1 MLHACFHCGGRHF
14 YHTMANG
21 KYSGW
26 IDRGEM
32 RRLLSLMG
40 PLYIANLLHMGMG
53 VIDTIVAGR
62 AGATELAG
70 VGLGASVSM
79 PVLVAVGMVLTIMT
93 PMISRLRGAGNQ
105 NRTGALLHS
114 GMHLAW
120 WLMAVEL
127 VALYLGSFIFDYVTD
142 NAGMAHTARWYV
154 YFMMLGVPASVMLR
168 LIQGNFE
175 GNGQVRPG
183 MVAALAGLSLNI
195 PANLAFV
202 FGWGPIPAMGGA
214 GCGLATALIHWAM
227 MLGLLALMFKS
238 RRHRAA
244 AQCMVAR
251 RKANRQQVAKILR
264 LGFPLGV
271 ASLCEIT
278 YFSALTPVI
287 APLGE
292 VPVAAHQ
299 VVLNLSGVVFML
311 PLSLSIA
318 TSIRAAYHVGAHNRA
333 GFTALART
341 AALGAA
347 GIMALFMAA
356 LLFFRQD
363 IVSLYTSEPEIIA
376 IAMPLVALCA
386 VYQFSDATQAFLSG
400 LLRACHD
407 TKALTWVNIVSYWL
421 VGFPIAVLLIRTD
434 WLCPQMG
441 PAGAWVSFI
450 VGLTLAAAL
459 LLIRFLGTFRR
470 TFPRPRNASK

>member
-1 MLHACFHCGGRHF
+1 
-14 YHTMANG
+14 MANG

-26 IDRGEM
+26 IDRGEL

-70 VGLGASVSM
+70 VGLGAAVSA
-79 PVLVAVGMVLTIMT
+79 PVLVAVGMVLTITT
-93 PMISRLRGAGNQ
+93 PMISRLRGAGNPG
-105 NRTGALLHS
+105 RIGALLHS
-114 GMHLAW
+114 GLHLAW
-120 WLMAVEL
+120 FLMAVEL

-142 NAGMAHTARWYV
+142 DAGMAHTARWYV
-154 YFMMLGVPASVMLR
+154 YFMMTGVPASVLLR

-183 MVAALAGLSLNI
+183 MVTALLGLGLNI

-202 FGWGPIPAMGGA
+202 FGWGPLPALGGA
-214 GCGLATALIHWAM
+214 GCGLATSIIHWGM
-227 MLGLLALMFKS
+227 MLGLLALMFAS
-238 RRHRAA
+238 RRHRQA

-251 RKANRQQVAKILR
+251 RKPNRQQVRKILR

-271 ASLCEIT
+271 ASLCEMT
-278 YFSALTPVI
+278 FFSALTPVI
-287 APLGE
+287 APLGKMA
-292 VPVAAHQ
+292 VSAHQ
-299 VVLNLSGVVFML
+299 IVINMSGVVFML

-318 TSIRAAYHVGAHNRA
+318 TSIRAAYHVGAQNRPA
-333 GFTALART
+333 FTALVRT
-341 AALGAA
+341 AALSAA
-347 GIMALFMAA
+347 CVMSLFMIG
-356 LLFFRQD
+356 LICFREQ
-363 IVSLYTSEPEIIA
+363 IVSVYTKEQEIVQIA
-376 IAMPLVALCA
+376 LPLVTLCA
-386 VYQFSDATQAFLSG
+386 VYQLSDATQAFMSG

-421 VGFPIAVLLIRTD
+421 VGFPIAVILIRTD
-434 WLCPQMG
+434 WLCPQLG

-450 VGLTLAAAL
+450 VGLTLAAVL
-459 LLIRFLGTFRR
+459 LLIRFTGTFRR
-470 TFPRPRNASK
+470 TFPKGRDGAHRARS